1 MLYTFTAPLK
11 KLIFPLPVSRT
22 PGPSFKIFLLELFY
36 FSITCLCTV
45 LPLDCGLTVIKLC
58 LAQSG
63 RSVSVDIVVCIL
75 IEMRALFFLYLMV
88 AAYSVCALPTC
99 HGTRHQVIVF
109 WPNSFLLQA
118 PGTSSLKLLLPML
131 GQVRSARRLS
141 SLGVAPNHQL
151 TGAGPVAQLLGP
163 LVETSLR
170 PVLCRLPEVPS
181 RREIHLLRAVTCSL
195 MYPLVTFLPYLTCP
209 PPKSITCTPILV
221 LGLILGNSNSVQ
233 L

>member
-1 MLYTFTAPLK
+1 
-11 KLIFPLPVSRT
+11 
-22 PGPSFKIFLLELFY
+22 
-36 FSITCLCTV
+36 
-45 LPLDCGLTVIKLC
+45 
-58 LAQSG
+58 
-63 RSVSVDIVVCIL
+63 
-75 IEMRALFFLYLMV
+75 MV

-118 PGTSSLKLLLPML
+118 PGTPSLKSLLPML

-195 MYPLVTFLPYLTCP
+195 MYRLVTFFPTLLVHLPSQLLALQSLSWVWFWGIPTQYSYNSH
-209 PPKSITCTPILV
+209 KYSDIGSSIY
-221 LGLILGNSNSVQ
+221 
-233 L
+233 